1 MRPSRDDVGYP
12 IPKPTPTPRPDDVV
26 EVDAVMEPDMGLTPL
41 PRDDVVPVNCNGAG
55 LCRVGVVGEGSNDGE
70 EGDVNLFRNAVE
82 LDEDER

>member
-1 MRPSRDDVGYP
+1 
-12 IPKPTPTPRPDDVV
+12 
-26 EVDAVMEPDMGLTPL
+26 MGLTPL

-70 EGDVNLFRNAVE
+70 EGDVNLFRSAVE